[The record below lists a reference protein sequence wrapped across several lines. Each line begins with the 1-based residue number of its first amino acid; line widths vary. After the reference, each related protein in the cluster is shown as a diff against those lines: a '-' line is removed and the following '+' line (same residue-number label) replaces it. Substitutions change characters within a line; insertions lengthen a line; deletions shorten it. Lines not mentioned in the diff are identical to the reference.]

1 MSRRK
6 HLPTAVVIA
15 AALLFR
21 LTGSSAGAAELY
33 ALDPVHSSVTF
44 KVKHMGVA
52 NVHGRFNEL
61 SGALRYD
68 AQDPDNFSVTVQV
81 VAGSVDTSNSQR
93 DQHLRSPDFFDV
105 QQFPLIEFK
114 STIVKK
120 MRADTYAVHGDLS
133 LHGVTRPLKV
143 EVVLTGEGKDYQGNR
158 RIGFETDFQI
168 KRSDFGMNKM
178 LTSAGDVVRLTVS
191 IEGVRE

>member
-1 MSRRK
+1 MNRPT
-6 HLPTAVVIA
+6 HLLTVALIA
-15 AALLFR
+15 ATLLFH
-21 LTGSSAGAAELY
+21 LTGSTTGAAELY

-68 AQDPDNFSVTVQV
+68 AADTNNFSVTVQV
-81 VAGSVDTSNSQR
+81 MAGSVDTSNGQR
-93 DQHLRSPDFFDV
+93 DRHLRSPDFFDV

-114 STIVKK
+114 STMVKK
-120 MRADTYAVHGDLS
+120 LRADTYTVHGELS
-133 LHGVTRPLKV
+133 LHGVTRQLQV
-143 EVVLTGEGKDYQGNR
+143 EVVLTGEGKDY
-158 RIGFETDFQI
+158 
-168 KRSDFGMNKM
+168 DFGMNKM
-178 LTSAGDVVRLTVS
+178 MTSAGEVIRLTVS